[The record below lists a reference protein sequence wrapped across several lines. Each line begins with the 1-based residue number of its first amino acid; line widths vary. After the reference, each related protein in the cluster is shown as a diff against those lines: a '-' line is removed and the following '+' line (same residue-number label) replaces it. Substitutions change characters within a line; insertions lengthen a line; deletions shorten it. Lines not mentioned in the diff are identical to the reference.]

1 MQAPQPKRH
10 RPAPV
15 VVTIDD
21 EDDEQELPA
30 PAAGGVKLEAPEA
43 PPRDPEEVKQE
54 AAAADDEEQPD
65 DQQENAPNAEE
76 PDIQIKEEPQDGRP
90 RKKMTKRNKKTV
102 RNNQKA
108 NLQADLETVTV
119 RLVEVKQENSGLK
132 EVDQQRE
139 EEIAKLTDGLNERQA
154 KIVELEQK
162 VSKYAAKVANQRNT
176 PYSRSYDAKRWAER
190 APFDMPNCTPLVHRM
205 DFRPVALQNEWNE
218 DWMYDLVL
226 YVKEDPDPSPF
237 CAFVQENFRQQ
248 PSLCEFLHEITK
260 RLPQTV
266 YAQSKA
272 LLLGEDND
280 RLRFEQFAAG
290 NRNVVN
296 SS

>member
-1 MQAPQPKRH
+1 MRKVSAP
-10 RPAPV
+10 PA
-15 VVTIDD
+15 
-21 EDDEQELPA
+21 EEREAPA
-30 PAAGGVKLEAPEA
+30 PAAGVVGVKREAPKVPAHEPEQRQEA
-43 PPRDPEEVKQE
+43 VEVKRE
-54 AAAADDEEQPD
+54 PAAADDEEQPA

-76 PDIQIKEEPQDGRP
+76 PDVQIKEEPEDGRP
-90 RKKMTKRNKKTV
+90 RKKLTKRIKKTV

-108 NLQADLETVTV
+108 NLEANLETVTV
-119 RLVEVKQENSGLK
+119 RLVEVKQENRG

-139 EEIAKLTDGLNERQA
+139 EEIAKLTDGLNERPA

-162 VSKYAAKVANQRNT
+162 VSKYAAKVANQRCVLFEHKAEEPVGEWLET
-176 PYSRSYDAKRWAER
+176 SECEILLLRVKDGQKWAEG
-190 APFDMPNCTPLVHRM
+190 APFDMPNCTSLVHRM
-205 DFRPVALQNEWNE
+205 DFRPQ
-218 DWMYDLVL
+218 
-226 YVKEDPDPSPF
+226 
-237 CAFVQENFRQQ
+237 R
-248 PSLCEFLHEITK
+248 SLCEFLHEITK